1 MKIFSDYLFESI
13 EPILAKTDLIYN
25 PYPRL
30 GAPQSPCWP
39 RGFPLENIL
48 ESTKSNTEERLLKS
62 DKSKAKFGILQ
73 SLADI

>member
-39 RGFPLENIL
+39 RGYPLQKIL
-48 ESTKSNTEERLLKS
+48 ESAQSGKDEKLRKNLQ
-62 DKSKAKFGILQ
+62 SKANFGILQ